1 MGEITKATVALD
13 GSAKGVAEQQHR
25 GVAQEQPGEK
35 KPGEAAEQ
43 KVEGGQQQQEGG
55 EQKVEG
61 EGTEAS
67 HPSALNEKP
76 EGEQGLLKP
85 GEKTEEQKAAEA
97 ATGLDL
103 TPFSDE
109 YAEKGALSEES
120 YAKLAE
126 KGITRA
132 TADTYVAG
140 LKAQVS
146 ERLNTLA
153 TAVGGVDNYNGLIKW
168 AAGTLSDAEKKE
180 AVKVLSSGSIEG
192 AQTYL
197 QGLNAKFVKANGKV
211 PGKSS
216 SGGGSPA
223 PDVFANRQEQ
233 AAAMRDPKYRTD
245 AKYRKEVEAK
255 SLRSFG
261 TKTRSRTKKKSSPI
275 RQRAQKGRR

>member
-1 MGEITKATVALD
+1 MAVIKATVALD

-25 GVAQEQPGEK
+25 GVAQAKAGE
-35 KPGEAAEQ
+35 AEQ
-43 KVEGGQQQQEGG
+43 KPGGEVAEKPLEGEQQVVEKEGGD
-55 EQKVEG
+55 
-61 EGTEAS
+61 EAA

-76 EGEQGLLKP
+76 LEGEQGLQKP

-109 YAEKGALSEES
+109 YAATGKISDES

-140 LKAQVS
+140 LKAQVNA
-146 ERLNTLA
+146 RLNSLA
-153 TAVGGVDNYNGLIKW
+153 EAVGGVDNYNALIKW
-168 AAGTLSDAEKKE
+168 GAGSLSEAEKAE
-180 AVKVLSSGSIEG
+180 AVKVLSSGGIEG

-197 QGLNAKFVKANGKV
+197 QGLNAKYVKANGKT
-211 PGKSS
+211 PGKNSA
-216 SGGGSPA
+216 GGGSPA

-233 AAAMRDPKYRTD
+233 AAAMRDPKYRSD
-245 AKYRKEVEAK
+245 AKYRREVEAK

-275 RQRAQKGRR
+275 RQRASKGRR